1 MRSFLAIFSL
11 FLLVS
16 FQSADACCDHESG
29 IHTHVEK
36 ASDGLTDQISEHSQH
51 HHHDGPCD
59 CTCHQKLPTDK
70 TSFPSPRIE
79 LEPLPM
85 SEVFNWNSCT

>member
-1 MRSFLAIFSL
+1 
-11 FLLVS
+11 
-16 FQSADACCDHESG
+16 
-29 IHTHVEK
+29 
-36 ASDGLTDQISEHSQH
+36 
-51 HHHDGPCD
+51 HHDGPCD

-85 SEVFNWNSCT
+85 SEVFNWNSCANHFLPPSTAPPVAENFSIPPSGAAEICSLHCRFLL